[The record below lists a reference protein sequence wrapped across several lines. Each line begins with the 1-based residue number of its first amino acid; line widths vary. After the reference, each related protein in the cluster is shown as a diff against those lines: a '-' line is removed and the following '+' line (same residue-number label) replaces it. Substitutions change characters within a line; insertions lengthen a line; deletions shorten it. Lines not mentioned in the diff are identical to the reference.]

1 MSLLNIVKTSIY
13 QFWLKRIDSKDL
25 NNNNVELRKLLQFF
39 FPEEL
44 RIVAI
49 L

>member
-1 MSLLNIVKTSIY
+1 MLLLKMVKISIY

-39 FPEEL
+39 FFPKSF
-44 RIVAI
+44 A
-49 L
+49 

>member
-1 MSLLNIVKTSIY
+1 MSLLKMVKISIY

-25 NNNNVELRKLLQFF
+25 NNNSVFF
-39 FPEEL
+39 LICSFYFPEEL